1 MKRRLLTLVAL
12 GVLLAGGH
20 ISAHELP
27 LETLTLE
34 DAIGRV
40 EYHSDYRAWQ
50 SSLTGVQESI
60 QNINDK
66 QAITL
71 GLSGN
76 LLSFTYNFDQETS
89 SASVGTSLSL
99 SKSALSG
106 TTVSGSLSP
115 TYQIRDSKLN
125 AGWSLGFTQ
134 AIWPSPS
141 LSSDRINLAIAK
153 HTDDVLAKQYDYM
166 RQNTELKIEELY
178 RAAQLAWARV
188 SFAETNLTTA
198 HSALRIATQKE
209 AIGEASEADM
219 IAGQLGVLRAERDL
233 ESSKESARV
242 AKHNLLAALD
252 LDGDYDLAPLEI
264 SGLSVARVDCDFQEF
279 VVDLEQHPLVLH
291 YEYELARAEF
301 ELEAASEASKPEAS
315 LSITLGETNRGNEF
329 QASLRF
335 GYPIL
340 DGNQRISTLQDR
352 QDGLENVEQSLAEA
366 VENLRLLFEQA
377 AEELAKQARDLEI
390 AQLTLRQAEL
400 ELEAAR
406 LRYEAGIIEESALA
420 NTKLT
425 LDQAQLSYVE
435 SVFRYNLACRRLNCG
450 IVGDLTLA
458 GGAISR

>member
-1 MKRRLLTLVAL
+1 MKRGLVILVAL
-12 GVLLAGGH
+12 GLLLAMGH
-20 ISAHELP
+20 SSANELP

-34 DAIGRV
+34 NALDRV
-40 EYHSDYRAWQ
+40 EYHSDYQAWLN
-50 SSLTGVQESI
+50 SLTSVQDNIKS
-60 QNINDK
+60 INDK

-89 SASVGTSLSL
+89 STSVGTSLSL

-125 AGWSLGFTQ
+125 AGWSLGLTQ

-153 HTDDVLAKQYDYM
+153 QTDDVLAKQYAYM
-166 RQNTELKIEELY
+166 VQSTQLKVEELY
-178 RAAQLAWARV
+178 RAAQLALARV
-188 SFAETNLTTA
+188 SFAEANLATTRNVL
-198 HSALRIATQKE
+198 HITTQKE

-233 ESSKESARV
+233 ESSRESAQA
-242 AKHNLLAALD
+242 AKNSLLAALD
-252 LDGDYDLAPLEI
+252 LDGDYNLMPLEVTEF
-264 SGLSVARVDCDFQEF
+264 SVVRVDCDFQGLSF
-279 VVDLEQHPLVLH
+279 DLEQHPLVLH
-291 YEYELARAEF
+291 YEYELERAKLD
-301 ELEAASEASKPEAS
+301 LEAARQASKPEAS

-329 QASLRF
+329 QASLRI

-340 DGNQRISTLQDR
+340 DGNQRASTLQDR
-352 QDGLENVEQSLAEA
+352 QDGLENVEQSYAEA
-366 VENLRLLFEQA
+366 VENLRSLVEQA
-377 AEELAKQARDLEI
+377 VEELAKQARDLEI

-400 ELEAAR
+400 EFEAAR
-406 LRYEAGIIEESALA
+406 LRHEVGIIEESTLA
-420 NTKLT
+420 TTKLT

-435 SVFRYNLACRRLNCG
+435 NVFRYNLACRRLNYG
-450 IVGDLTLA
+450 IMGDLTFA
-458 GGAISR
+458 GGVVSR